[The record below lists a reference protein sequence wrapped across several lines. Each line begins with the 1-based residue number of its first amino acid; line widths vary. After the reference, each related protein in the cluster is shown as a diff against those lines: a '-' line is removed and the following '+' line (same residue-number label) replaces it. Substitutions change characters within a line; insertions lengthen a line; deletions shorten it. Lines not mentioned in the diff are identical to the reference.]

1 MEAEN
6 KGIYVTATDSTT
18 PDLTITQSL
27 QSIPLKRRQQ
37 GAIRKHLSVSIPE
50 KDEVERLDLWSRSG
64 ANQVTRK
71 PIPGP
76 ALYRGRFGDL
86 DRILTQRKTKSLL
99 PPLLRQSQ
107 GLRDAKLQTETNQRE
122 QAKYSKIYEDEVH
135 TKLKE
140 TEARLHSLLIER
152 DNVREANSA
161 LKVSLEPVIV
171 REKEKDKR
179 DEVAKKRRGSTL
191 NSLAKADRVEKTI
204 TRVEEKSEAEKA
216 EIRTQIEGNVEKVAE
231 LGQALKA
238 TKRLLKALKEEQV
251 QHYYNLLKEGLDTRS
266 EGLSWIVQSLWQLG
280 KSTPSDIFPSY
291 LEAETITVILTIAEK
306 YQQISDL
313 AEQIE
318 EQEMKLR
325 RASVTA
331 RSYSDRW
338 NQVQDRL
345 RSLGHNIVT
354 SEPNGKV
361 PVSLCPSPHPTLISK
376 PSQQINSKIENIR
389 SEIAAIQTSEVRR
402 LMHESCFH
410 RLEQRLGV
418 SIWRLLGAVMGAEV
432 VARQMSWITKEQ
444 SRLLQEQTRTKTY
457 WFG

>member
-1 MEAEN
+1 MEVEN
-6 KGIYVTATDSTT
+6 KGIYVTATDSAT

-37 GAIRKHLSVSIPE
+37 GTIRKHLSVSIPE

-64 ANQVTRK
+64 ANRVNHR
-71 PIPGP
+71 PMPGP

-107 GLRDAKLQTETNQRE
+107 GLRGAKLQTETIQRE
-122 QAKYSKIYEDEVH
+122 QSKYAKIYEDEVQ

-140 TEARLHSLLIER
+140 IETRLNSLQMER
-152 DNVREANSA
+152 DSVRETNSS
-161 LKVSLEPVIV
+161 LKASLEPVIV

-179 DEVAKKRRGSTL
+179 EEVAKKRRGSTL
-191 NSLAKADRVEKTI
+191 NSLAKADHIEKTI

-216 EIRTQIEGNVEKVAE
+216 EIRKRIEGNMGKIAE

-238 TKRLLKALKEEQV
+238 AKRLLKAVREEQV
-251 QHYYNLLKEGLDTRS
+251 QHYYNLLKEGTDTRS
-266 EGLSWIVQSLWQLG
+266 EGLSWIVQALWHLG
-280 KSTPSDIFPSY
+280 KSTHSDTFPSY

-306 YQQISDL
+306 YQLINDL
-313 AEQIE
+313 TEESEQ
-318 EQEMKLR
+318 QEMKQR

-331 RSYSDRW
+331 RSHPDRW

-345 RSLGHNIVT
+345 RSLGHNIVV
-354 SEPNGKV
+354 SEPSGRA
-361 PVSLCPSPHPTLISK
+361 PASLCPSPHPTLISK
-376 PSQQINSKIENIR
+376 PSQQINSQIESIR
-389 SEIAAIQTSEVRR
+389 SEIAAMQTSEVRR

-418 SIWRLLGAVMGAEV
+418 SIWQLLGAVMGAEV
-432 VARQMSWITKEQ
+432 VSRQMSWITKEQ

-457 WFG
+457 WFK